1 MSDNTIN
8 YKFTD
13 ESSNCYEGS
22 PAKKL
27 VELLG
32 DQKYL
37 TSEGISKVSKE
48 RWDTAQSYERSEW
61 MSRNL
66 CLKDDRNYFHRNV
79 FEDYR
84 CLDCT
89 DVKSIIELGC
99 GPFTNARLILEK
111 FPNIEEV
118 TLLDPLVNDYLNH
131 PNCRYKN
138 SKLSMESGNSNPSIK
153 LISNSIEDC
162 DILQTFD
169 MVIMINVLEHCFD
182 IPKIFETIDK
192 ILNKNGILIYA
203 DVQFDLDVIE
213 TMAKFKYNAGH
224 PIRVTKSYINN
235 ILDSKYKSLFSTIF
249 EEEVAGLKGEERYF
263 IGKKLQ

>member
-1 MSDNTIN
+1 MDNKSTN

-22 PAKKL
+22 SAKKL
-27 VELLG
+27 IELLG
-32 DQKYL
+32 DKKYL
-37 TSEGISKVSKE
+37 TNEGICKIDKE
-48 RWDTAQSYERSEW
+48 RWDIAQCYEKSEW

-66 CLKDDRNYFHRNV
+66 ILKDDRNYFHKDI
-79 FEDYR
+79 FEDYG
-84 CLDCT
+84 CLDGV
-89 DVKSIIELGC
+89 DVESIIELGC

-118 TLLDPLVNDYLNH
+118 TLLDPLATDYLNH

-138 SKLSMESGNSNPSIK
+138 SKLSMESRNSNPSVK
-153 LISNSIEDC
+153 LISNSIEDSN
-162 DILQTFD
+162 ILQTFD
-169 MVIMINVLEHCFD
+169 MVVMINVLEHCFD
-182 IPKIFETIDK
+182 IPKIFKTIDK

-203 DVQFDLDVIE
+203 DVQFDLDVVE

-235 ILDSKYKSLFSTIF
+235 ILNSKYKPLFSKTF
-249 EEEVAGLKGEERYF
+249 EEEVSGLKGEERYF
-263 IGKKLQ
+263 IGKKLE